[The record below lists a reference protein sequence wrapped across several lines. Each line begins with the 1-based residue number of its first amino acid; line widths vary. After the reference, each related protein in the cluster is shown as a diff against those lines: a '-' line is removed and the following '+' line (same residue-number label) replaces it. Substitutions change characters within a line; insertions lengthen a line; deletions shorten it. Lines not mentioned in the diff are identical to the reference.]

1 MTRIRRISRLPRQT
15 VSRLA
20 AGFLL
25 VALACDRPAS
35 PPAGPAAP
43 AAPAAAAGAPH
54 GGGGGEKALAAEGS
68 IVATASFRFELPAG
82 WRREQPSS
90 GMRLAQA
97 VVPGESGPGELAVF
111 HFGAGQGGGVEAN
124 FERWL
129 GQVEQAKGAV
139 PERGDFAVNG
149 FKASWI
155 DARGTLL
162 PSNMGSGPTT
172 PQPGFRLL
180 GAVVEGEGGP
190 LFFKVTGPEATLAK
204 EREAFFGLLRGV
216 RRP

>member
-1 MTRIRRISRLPRQT
+1 MSRVPGFSL
-15 VSRLA
+15 VIA
-20 AGFLL
+20 AVFGAF
-25 VALACDRPAS
+25 ACDRVV
-35 PPAGPAAP
+35 PPSAP
-43 AAPAAAAGAPH
+43 TAAAGTPAVNAASAAPH
-54 GGGGGEKALAAEGS
+54 GGGVGEKALSEEGS
-68 IVATASFRFELPAG
+68 TVTTASLRFDLPDG

-97 VVPGESGPGELAVF
+97 VVSGEAGPGELAVF
-111 HFGAGQGGGVEAN
+111 HFGAGKGGGVESN

-129 GQVEQAKGAV
+129 GQIELAAGGE
-139 PERGDFAVNG
+139 PERGELAAAG
-149 FKASWI
+149 FKITWI

-162 PSNMGSGPTT
+162 PSGMGSGPTT

-190 LFFKVTGPEATLAK
+190 FFFKVTGPEATLA
-204 EREAFFGLLRGV
+204 REHAAFLAMHRGV

>member
-1 MTRIRRISRLPRQT
+1 MKSAFTASFVAVVL
-15 VSRLA
+15 VSA
-20 AGFLL
+20 SG
-25 VALACDRPAS
+25 CDRPS
-35 PPAGPAAP
+35 PARSAQPAPERPAASS
-43 AAPAAAAGAPH
+43 PAAAPTTAPH
-54 GGGGGEKALAAEGS
+54 GASTGERALSAEGS
-68 IVATASFRFELPAG
+68 TVITPTFRFELPAT

-90 GMRLAQA
+90 GLRLAQA
-97 VVPGESGPGELAVF
+97 VVPGAAGPGELAVF

-129 GQVEQAKGAV
+129 GQMEQPAGSS
-139 PERGDFAVNG
+139 PERGELTATG
-149 FKASWI
+149 FRVSWI

-162 PSNMGSGPTT
+162 PSTMGSGPTS

-180 GAVVEGEGGP
+180 GAVVEGQGGP
-190 LFFKVTGPEATLAK
+190 WFFKVTGPEATLAP